1 MPSTVITVASGTGIT
16 SSISTIVNL
25 RETRKVHLIW
35 MCRDADLVEF
45 YMKNLQFD
53 DDAWSF
59 IFYTGKRALVLGEK
73 PTNPR
78 VKVCF
83 GRPDLEELILGLIDE
98 TANNTLVKFRGSLA
112 LKTLLKRAHE
122 AEAKIYDRSRT
133 ARFCDAFER
142 GMTSYRAGEMFSMAL
157 DFTDAVDGKLSE
169 SASKKGFFEMVKT
182 VCGSIDGLSDDE
194 LSAVFNAV
202 DTDDN
207 GTLDSIELEQI
218 VVSLRNM
225 ANAENVPA
233 KNVLATRTS
242 EATERSLRRSF
253 GFKQRAS
260 VDETEAHLKELVDS
274 WQIMYCGGAAPVV
287 KTLTQVHEKY
297 SIPLKIES
305 FAW

>member
-1 MPSTVITVASGTGIT
+1 
-16 SSISTIVNL
+16 
-25 RETRKVHLIW
+25 
-35 MCRDADLVEF
+35 
-45 YMKNLQFD
+45 
-53 DDAWSF
+53 
-59 IFYTGKRALVLGEK
+59 
-73 PTNPR
+73 
-78 VKVCF
+78 
-83 GRPDLEELILGLIDE
+83 
-98 TANNTLVKFRGSLA
+98 
-112 LKTLLKRAHE
+112 
-122 AEAKIYDRSRT
+122 
-133 ARFCDAFER
+133 
-142 GMTSYRAGEMFSMAL
+142 MTSYSAGEMFSMAL

-182 VCGSIDGLSDDE
+182 VCGSIDELSDDE

-242 EATERSLRRSF
+242 EATERSTRRSF
-253 GFKQRAS
+253 GLGSFKQRAS
-260 VDETEAHLKELVDS
+260 VNETEAHLKELVDS